1 MPMSRAQ
8 SDSEV
13 ACKTQE
19 KKALYLRCRSA
30 YFLVVGQQLLGRCNM
45 PRYLVLANQTAASP
59 ELTSAVREI
68 VAQDADTE
76 FVLLVPATPV
86 EDLLDWQDG
95 DSETI
100 AMRTAQAAKD
110 HLAGAGAKVA
120 RTEVGDA
127 SPVKAIE
134 NELEQ
139 HQEKYDG
146 IIISTLPLQRSRW
159 VALDQPRRIERRF
172 KVPVRHVV
180 GHSVTMT
187 RQDLINGLNEDLNL
201 ELETLLRSVYHAA
214 AGRGMLGHELRELLK
229 KELPGELE
237 HASFLA
243 DKIVALGGEVHIRP
257 AMPAEFGPARDLL
270 QQNIAA
276 EKKIIGNYA
285 RRIDQAAEFGDKGLA
300 IRLENML
307 AAETDHLEQL
317 ERLGR

>member
-1 MPMSRAQ
+1 M
-8 SDSEV
+8 
-13 ACKTQE
+13 T
-19 KKALYLRCRSA
+19 
-30 YFLVVGQQLLGRCNM
+30 
-45 PRYLVLANQTAASP
+45 RYLVLANQTAASP

-187 RQDLINGLNEDLNL
+187 REDLINGLNEDLNL

-229 KELPGELE
+229 KDLPGELE
-237 HASFLA
+237 HATFLA

-257 AMPAEFGPARDLL
+257 AMPAEFGAARELL

-276 EKKIIGNYA
+276 ERKIIGNYA

-300 IRLENML
+300 IRLENIL

>member
-1 MPMSRAQ
+1 
-8 SDSEV
+8 
-13 ACKTQE
+13 
-19 KKALYLRCRSA
+19 
-30 YFLVVGQQLLGRCNM
+30 M

-59 ELTSAVREI
+59 ELTSVIKEI
-68 VAQDADTE
+68 IARDSDTE

-95 DSETI
+95 DSETV
-100 AMRTAQAAKD
+100 ARRTAQTAKE
-110 HLAGAGAKVA
+110 HLAGVGAKVT
-120 RTEVGDA
+120 RTEVGDS
-127 SPVKAIE
+127 SPVKAID
-134 NELEQ
+134 NELEH

-146 IIISTLPLQRSRW
+146 IVISTLPLQRSRW

-172 KVPVRHVV
+172 KVPVTHVV

-187 RQDLINGLNEDLNL
+187 REELINGLNEDLNL

-229 KELPGELE
+229 KELPGELD
-237 HASFLA
+237 HATFLA
-243 DKIVALGGEVHIRP
+243 DKIVALGGQVRIRP
-257 AMPAEFGPARDLL
+257 SLPAEVGAARELL

-276 EKKIIGNYA
+276 ERKIISNYA
-285 RRIDQAAEFGDKGLA
+285 KRIDQAVEFGDKGLA

-307 AAETDHLEQL
+307 SAETDHLEQL

>member
-1 MPMSRAQ
+1 
-8 SDSEV
+8 
-13 ACKTQE
+13 
-19 KKALYLRCRSA
+19 
-30 YFLVVGQQLLGRCNM
+30 M

-187 RQDLINGLNEDLNL
+187 RADLINGLNEDLNL
-201 ELETLLRSVYHAA
+201 ELEALLRSVYHAA

-237 HASFLA
+237 HATFLA
-243 DKIVALGGEVHIRP
+243 DKIVALGGEVRIRP

-300 IRLENML
+300 IRLENIL

>member
-1 MPMSRAQ
+1 
-8 SDSEV
+8 
-13 ACKTQE
+13 
-19 KKALYLRCRSA
+19 
-30 YFLVVGQQLLGRCNM
+30 M

-187 RQDLINGLNEDLNL
+187 REDLINGLNEDLNL

-229 KELPGELE
+229 KDLPGELE
-237 HASFLA
+237 HATFLA

-257 AMPAEFGPARDLL
+257 AMPAEFGAARELL

-276 EKKIIGNYA
+276 ERKIIGNYA

>member
-1 MPMSRAQ
+1 
-8 SDSEV
+8 
-13 ACKTQE
+13 
-19 KKALYLRCRSA
+19 
-30 YFLVVGQQLLGRCNM
+30 M

-187 RQDLINGLNEDLNL
+187 REDLINGLNEDLNL

-243 DKIVALGGEVHIRP
+243 DKIVALGGEVRIRP

>member
-1 MPMSRAQ
+1 
-8 SDSEV
+8 
-13 ACKTQE
+13 
-19 KKALYLRCRSA
+19 
-30 YFLVVGQQLLGRCNM
+30 M

-187 RQDLINGLNEDLNL
+187 REDLINGLNEDLNL

-237 HASFLA
+237 HATFLA

-257 AMPAEFGPARDLL
+257 AMPAEFGAARELL

-276 EKKIIGNYA
+276 ERKIIGNYA

>member
-1 MPMSRAQ
+1 MSLAQ

-13 ACKTQE
+13 ARKTQE
-19 KKALYLRCRSA
+19 KKALYLRCPSA
-30 YFLVVGQQLLGRCNM
+30 YFLVVSQQLLRRCNM

-187 RQDLINGLNEDLNL
+187 REDLINGLNEDLNL

-237 HASFLA
+237 HATFLA
-243 DKIVALGGEVHIRP
+243 DKIVALGGEVRIRP